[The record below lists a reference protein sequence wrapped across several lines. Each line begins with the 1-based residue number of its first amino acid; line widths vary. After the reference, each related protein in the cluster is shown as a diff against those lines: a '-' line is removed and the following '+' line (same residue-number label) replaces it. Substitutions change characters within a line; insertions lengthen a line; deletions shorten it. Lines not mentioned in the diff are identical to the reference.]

1 VNYEKKKT
9 GFFMTHR
16 VVAHALWD
24 HTYLLLT
31 QVNTE
36 YCVYWNLPKC
46 GKEKVGENSCVARY
60 VRL

>member
-1 VNYEKKKT
+1 
-9 GFFMTHR
+9 MTHR

-46 GKEKVGENSCVARY
+46 GKEKFGENSCVARY
-60 VRL
+60 VGL